1 MGGSYQIVDVRSAP
15 RVVLPWI
22 EETGKDSTPGEGW
35 RTMNVDQDKFNEV
48 SEPVTLEED
57 DEFEE
62 FETQEWVQEE
72 EDLADTE
79 RWENDWDDDDISDDF
94 SKQLKEELEK
104 VRSETFSG
112 SAPADGVPGI

>member
-1 MGGSYQIVDVRSAP
+1 MGRSWTCDL
-15 RVVLPWI
+15 RRVSVCVVLPWI

-79 RWENDWDDDDISDDF
+79 RWENDWDDDDVSDDF

-104 VRSETFSG
+104 VMK
-112 SAPADGVPGI
+112 